1 MIRSISK
8 NILTGLITI
17 LPVVLTLY
25 LFYWLV
31 VSTESLLGAMLRF
44 ALPDGLYRPGM
55 GVVAGLVVAFSAG
68 LLMHALVVQRL
79 FGLAERLFSRLPLIK
94 SVYFAIRDFLDY
106 FSPARKKEF
115 GQVVAVTLGDAGMQL
130 VGFVTQSD
138 ATQLPK
144 EFRQQDS
151 VLVYLPM
158 SYMIGGYAVVVPR
171 SAVRPLDMPIED
183 AMRFV
188 LTAGVTGEHSARV
201 WSK

>member
-31 VSTESLLGAMLRF
+31 VSSEYLLGTMLRF

-55 GVVAGLVVAFSAG
+55 GVVAGLVVAFSTG
-68 LLMHALVVQRL
+68 LLMHALVMQRL
-79 FGLAERLFSRLPLIK
+79 FGMAERFFSRLPLIK
-94 SVYFAIRDFLDY
+94 TVYFAIRDLLDY
-106 FSPARKKEF
+106 FSPDRKKEF
-115 GQVVAVTLGDAGMQL
+115 GQVVAVTFGDTGMQL

-138 ATQLPK
+138 VAQLPM
-144 EFRQQDS
+144 ELGQQDS

-158 SYMIGGYAVVVPR
+158 SYQIGGYAVLAPR
-171 SAVRPLDMPIED
+171 SAVRPLNISVED
-183 AMRFV
+183 AMRFI

-201 WSK
+201 WPK